1 MKLNYLKDKRKF
13 TTALLLGLAAVLAV
27 AILVNIT
34 SFFVASARA
43 GNLVKKAV
51 EQTASDK
58 DEMDKY
64 FAESRELSKELK
76 KNNLFAPPPPK
87 QQPIKRVLGILGNE
101 VLIEGKWYKLGDMV
115 KDAKIVAIEPAQ
127 IKIEWDGKKITLE
140 PISAASSSPPGA
152 PTSPRVDTGPA
163 EGQGTPAPPE
173 PRQRRR
179 GGGRDRGMRGFGNLS
194 PEERAAMRERF
205 RNASDEERQQ
215 MRNEMRRRFREGQ

>member
-1 MKLNYLKDKRKF
+1 MKLNYLKDRKEF
-13 TTALLLGLAAVLAV
+13 TKVLLLGAAAVLAI

-51 EQTASDK
+51 EQTEPDK
-58 DEMDKY
+58 DQMDKY
-64 FAESRELSKELK
+64 FAESRELAKKLK
-76 KNNLFAPPPPK
+76 KNNLFAPAPPK
-87 QQPIKRVLGILGNE
+87 EQPIKQVFGILGNE

-127 IKIEWDGKKITLE
+127 IKIEWDGKQITLA

-152 PTSPRVDTGPA
+152 PTSARVDTGQV
-163 EGQGTPAPPE
+163 ESQGAPVAPE
-173 PRQRRR
+173 PMRRRR
-179 GGGRDRGMRGFGNLS
+179 GGGRGRGMRGFGNLS

-215 MRNEMRRRFREGQ
+215 MRNEMRQRFNAE

>member
-1 MKLNYLKDKRKF
+1 MKLSYLKDRRKF
-13 TTALLLGLAAVLAV
+13 TTALLLGVVAVLAV

-51 EQTASDK
+51 EQTAPDK

-64 FAESRELSKELK
+64 FAESRELANKLK

-87 QQPIKRVLGILGNE
+87 QQPIKQVFGILGNE

-127 IKIEWDGKKITLE
+127 IKIEWDGREITLA
-140 PISAASSSPPGA
+140 PISSASSSPSGA
-152 PTSPRVDTGPA
+152 PTPARVDTGPV
-163 EGQGTPAPPE
+163 EGQRAPVAPE
-173 PRQRRR
+173 PMQRRR
-179 GGGRDRGMRGFGNLS
+179 GGGRGMRGFGNLS

-215 MRNEMRRRFREGQ
+215 MRNEMRQRFNTE

>member
-1 MKLNYLKDKRKF
+1 MKLNYLKDKKEF
-13 TTALLLGLAAVLAV
+13 TTVLLLGAAAVLAV

-34 SFFVASARA
+34 GFFVASARA

-51 EQTASDK
+51 EQSEPDK
-58 DEMDKY
+58 DRMDKY
-64 FAESRELSKELK
+64 FAESRELANKLK

-87 QQPIKRVLGILGNE
+87 QQPIKQVFGILGNE

-127 IKIEWDGKKITLE
+127 IKIEWEGKQITLE
-140 PISAASSSPPGA
+140 PILASSAAPPQPSA
-152 PTSPRVDTGPA
+152 PTEVGTK
-163 EGQGTPAPPE
+163 QGAGESAPIAPE
-173 PRQRRR
+173 PMQRRR
-179 GGGRDRGMRGFGNLS
+179 GGGRGRGMGGFGNLS

-215 MRNEMRRRFREGQ
+215 MRNEMRQRFNAE

>member
-1 MKLNYLKDKRKF
+1 MALNYLKDKRKF
-13 TTALLLGLAAVLAV
+13 TTALLLGVAAVLAV
-27 AILVNIT
+27 VILVNIT
-34 SFFVASARA
+34 RFFVVSARA

-51 EQTASDK
+51 EQAEPDK

-64 FAESRELSKELK
+64 FAESRELAKELK

-140 PISAASSSPPGA
+140 PISSASSSPPGA
-152 PTSPRVDTGPA
+152 PTSARVVTGQA
-163 EGQGTPAPPE
+163 ESQGVPVSPE
-173 PRQRRR
+173 PMRRGRR
-179 GGGRDRGMRGFGNLS
+179 GGRGRGGFGNLS
-194 PEERAAMRERF
+194 SEERAAMRERF

>member
-34 SFFVASARA
+34 SFFVTSAKA

-51 EQTASDK
+51 EQTELDK
-58 DEMDKY
+58 DKMDKY
-64 FAESRELSKELK
+64 FEESRELANKLK

-87 QQPIKRVLGILGNE
+87 QLPIKRVLGILGNE

-127 IKIEWDGKKITLE
+127 VKIEWDGKKITLE
-140 PISAASSSPPGA
+140 PISAASSSPPGT
-152 PTSPRVDTGPA
+152 PTSARVVTGQA
-163 EGQGTPAPPE
+163 ESQGVPVAPE
-173 PRQRRR
+173 PMRRGRR
-179 GGGRDRGMRGFGNLS
+179 GGRSRGGFGNLS